1 MTAMRRSRVLPY
13 WLNWR
18 GVLCSVLIICTIGL
32 WGCQPQATPSGFL
45 TKVDQVYSGQS
56 LSVLDPLPVDAE
68 DKVYKIRLAGID
80 APDLKQAPWG
90 EVAKAALWTW
100 VNDSC
105 RDRTLSIE
113 LPSQAT
119 PDAYGRVWAYVWCDG
134 QLANEQLVFNGHA
147 IAQLDA
153 IDDRNLTYQAQLSR
167 AQDHARLAGLGIWN
181 PAQPMRS
188 TPAEFRQQ

>member
-1 MTAMRRSRVLPY
+1 MAITP
-13 WLNWR
+13 NI
-18 GVLCSVLIICTIGL
+18 GPNPTIG
-32 WGCQPQATPSGFL
+32 
-45 TKVDQVYSGQS
+45 
-56 LSVLDPLPVDAE
+56 
-68 DKVYKIRLAGID
+68 
-80 APDLKQAPWG
+80 
-90 EVAKAALWTW
+90 
-100 VNDSC
+100 
-105 RDRTLSIE
+105 IE

-167 AQDHARLAGLGIWN
+167 AQNHARLAGLGIWN